1 MPAILFSQA
10 LGPVSLDVVLSEAH
24 ESRVT
29 LTKNLIEA
37 GADVTDHAYVEPK
50 RLVLDFADAG
60 AALTFAALVQFQESR
75 VPFTAVSGLYVY
87 NDMLIEALTA
97 DRDVDTALILRGR
110 AVLSQ
115 AIIVETAYAQSEAA
129 GSHRAGKAGGKK
141 STNAATPSAGRAGDA
156 VTADRASGTVARG
169 DATSAAVSSQDESLA
184 RAAMRGMK
192 GLPKQVGRGDR

>member
-1 MPAILFSQA
+1 MAFILFSSA
-10 LGPVSLDVVLSEAH
+10 IGPVPLNVILTEAH

-29 LTKNLIEA
+29 LTKNPIEA

-75 VPFTAVSGLYVY
+75 IPFTAVSGLYVY
-87 NDMLIEALTA
+87 NDMLIETLTA

-129 GSHRAGKAGGKK
+129 GADKSGKAGGKK
-141 STNAATPSAGRAGDA
+141 STNAAKPSAARAGDA
-156 VTADRASGTVARG
+156 ATADRASGTVARG
-169 DATSAAVSSQDESLA
+169 DATSAASSAQENVSALYRLKYGSPA
-184 RAAMRGMK
+184 HI
-192 GLPKQVGRGDR
+192 GRGDL